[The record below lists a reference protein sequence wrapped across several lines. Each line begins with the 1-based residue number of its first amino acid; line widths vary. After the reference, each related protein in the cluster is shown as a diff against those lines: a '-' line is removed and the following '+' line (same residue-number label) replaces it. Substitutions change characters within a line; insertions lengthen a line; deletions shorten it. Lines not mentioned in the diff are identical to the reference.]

1 MRSKETKFTI
11 SKEKILNKQE
21 DDLIKPLLYE
31 KDFTDCDLLDLTVF
45 QKEIFIKPLNM
56 TEATGY
62 EYVEY
67 VYKNRKTIIR
77 TSNEHGRVLLN
88 DSLINENAVKLFHS
102 HSSDSPFSLPD
113 IKQLLFRQ
121 IVDEIGVVCKN
132 KDVFLLSVGNGYLP
146 EYEDFVRFV
155 KDIKQDILN
164 TVSQIE
170 GFDKMSMVERQYMF
184 IKERLFRIVREYGW
198 TYKGGK
204 LDGNE

>member
-21 DDLIKPLLYE
+21 DGLIKPLLYE

-45 QKEIFIKPLNM
+45 QKEIFIKLLNM

-62 EYVEY
+62 EYVAY

-121 IVDEIGVVCKN
+121 IVDEIGVACKN
-132 KDVFLLSVGNGYLP
+132 KDVFLLSAGNGYLP
-146 EYEDFVRFV
+146 EYEDFVRFA

>member
-1 MRSKETKFTI
+1 M
-11 SKEKILNKQE
+11 
-21 DDLIKPLLYE
+21 
-31 KDFTDCDLLDLTVF
+31 DFDYSW
-45 QKEIFIKPLNM
+45 
-56 TEATGY
+56 GY
-62 EYVEY
+62 
-67 VYKNRKTIIR
+67 TWGDGSSFSI
-77 TSNEHGRVLLN
+77 
-88 DSLINENAVKLFHS
+88 AFFA
-102 HSSDSPFSLPD
+102 SSDSPFSLPD

-198 TYKGGK
+198 TYHPGAGR
-204 LDGNE
+204 ESC

>member
-1 MRSKETKFTI
+1 MYNFSSKNGNSSHYLKTDGF
-11 SKEKILNKQE
+11 SCQKI
-21 DDLIKPLLYE
+21 Y
-31 KDFTDCDLLDLTVF
+31 
-45 QKEIFIKPLNM
+45 
-56 TEATGY
+56 
-62 EYVEY
+62 
-67 VYKNRKTIIR
+67 
-77 TSNEHGRVLLN
+77 
-88 DSLINENAVKLFHS
+88 
-102 HSSDSPFSLPD
+102 
-113 IKQLLFRQ
+113 
-121 IVDEIGVVCKN
+121 
-132 KDVFLLSVGNGYLP
+132 KDVFLLSVGNGCLP

>member
-21 DDLIKPLLYE
+21 DDLIKPLLYD

-62 EYVEY
+62 EYVAY

-121 IVDEIGVVCKN
+121 IVDEIGVV
-132 KDVFLLSVGNGYLP
+132 
-146 EYEDFVRFV
+146 
-155 KDIKQDILN
+155 
-164 TVSQIE
+164 
-170 GFDKMSMVERQYMF
+170 
-184 IKERLFRIVREYGW
+184 
-198 TYKGGK
+198 
-204 LDGNE
+204 